1 MAMTIERAEKLAAY
15 LKADPA
21 KTKELF
27 ELPVEEALA
36 KINADGNDFT
46 VEELKE
52 FDEAMVNAEENKDGE
67 LDASALEGVSGGAIT
82 IATATLALA
91 IVEWGTPYAIKA
103 GKWLGNQYLKRRR

>member
-21 KTKELF
+21 KTKELL

-67 LDASALEGVSGGAIT
+67 LDASALEGVSGGAIS
-82 IATATLALA
+82 IATATPAFG
-91 IVEWGTPYAIKA
+91 IVKWGAPYAWKA
-103 GKWLGNQYLKRRR
+103 GQWIGKKIVGR

>member
-21 KTKELF
+21 KTKEFL

-67 LDASALEGVSGGAIT
+67 LDASALEGVSGGAIS
-82 IATATLALA
+82 IATATLAFG
-91 IVEWGTPYAIKA
+91 IVKWGAPYAWKA
-103 GKWLGNQYLKRRR
+103 GQWIGKKIVGR